1 MSQIPS
7 PPPQR
12 QRFVLLDGLR
22 GIAALFIIQ
31 RHAEGLLGDA
41 LPSSYLGVDLF
52 FALSGFVLAHAY
64 GSALADGR
72 LSALGFMKARLLR
85 LYPLY
90 GLALL
95 LMTAFFVTLYLA
107 GIPTP
112 IDDLHRP
119 IDPMELLIAVVTGLL
134 FVPAPFSLTLNG
146 ALFLVHPAWSLF
158 NELVANFLYGLRG
171 ARASTRQISM
181 VIVASAVVLIIAA
194 MVFGRLH
201 AGFRWNEMF
210 AGMARVLFSFCVGVL
225 IYRYRG
231 SVPRVRP
238 LVALACLAVVVLV
251 LAFPTPK
258 PWRAGFDLLVV
269 FFVWPALLFVSCRCV
284 PGPVTGRI
292 SAFLG
297 TASYAVYVL
306 HVPLLSWMEFLL
318 PQITDARA
326 FPFAGLAVV
335 ALLTL
340 VCWYLTVAFD
350 QPLQRWFKMPAKSPP
365 RMP

>member
-1 MSQIPS
+1 MPQIPS
-7 PPPQR
+7 QPSQR

-52 FALSGFVLAHAY
+52 FGLSGFVLAHAY

-90 GLALL
+90 GLSLV
-95 LMTAFFVTLYLA
+95 LMTAFFVTLYFA

-119 IDPMELLIAVVTGLL
+119 IDPKELLIAVVTGLL

-158 NELVANFLYGLRG
+158 NELVANLLYGLRG
-171 ARASTRQISM
+171 ARSSTRQISM

-194 MVFGRLH
+194 IVFGRLH
-201 AGFRWNEMF
+201 AGFRWNEMY

-225 IYRYRG
+225 IYRFRG
-231 SVPRVRP
+231 SLPGSRP

-258 PWRAGFDLLVV
+258 PWRAWFDLMVI
-269 FFVWPALLFVSCRCV
+269 FFIWPGLLFVSCRCI
-284 PGPVTGRI
+284 PGPVVAAV

-306 HVPLLSWMEFLL
+306 HVPLISWIEFLL

-326 FPFAGLAVV
+326 FPFAGLTVV

-340 VCWYLTVAFD
+340 VCWYLTVALD
-350 QPLQRWFKMPAKSPP
+350 QPLQRWFKRSPKSLPQRP
-365 RMP
+365 